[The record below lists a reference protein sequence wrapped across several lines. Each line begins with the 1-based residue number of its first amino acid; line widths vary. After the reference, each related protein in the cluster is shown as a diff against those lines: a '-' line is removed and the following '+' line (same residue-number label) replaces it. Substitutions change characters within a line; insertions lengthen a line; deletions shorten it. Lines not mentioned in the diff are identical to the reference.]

1 MLFRS
6 YCQRIKKLWGG
17 LKTDYAL
24 ELIAKS
30 KAGDAEA
37 FGELYNMYAREL
49 YSFALYML
57 RSKEDAEDAV
67 QDAAIAAF
75 RNIAS
80 LKSDASFKSWFFKIL
95 SNRCK
100 TILMRSKPDSASVDE
115 DFLES
120 LPDTSPGIHLSAEL
134 CQALEILGEE
144 ERQVVLLS
152 VLGGFNSK
160 ELSLVMDCPS
170 ATVRS
175 KLARSLKKLRTYLE
189 TE

>member
-1 MLFRS
+1 MFS
-6 YCQRIKKLWGG
+6 YYQRIKKLRGG
-17 LKTDYAL
+17 LTTDYAL
-24 ELIAKS
+24 ELITKS

-37 FGELYNMYAREL
+37 FGELYAMYSREL
-49 YSFALYML
+49 YGFALYML

-75 RNIAS
+75 RNLGS
-80 LKSDASFKSWFFKIL
+80 LKKPDSFKPWLFKIL

-100 TILMRSKPDSASVDE
+100 TLLTGRKPDISSAE
-115 DFLES
+115 EGFLES
-120 LPDTSPGIHLSAEL
+120 LPDTSPGIYLPAEL

-144 ERQVVLLS
+144 ERRIVLMA
-152 VLGGFNSK
+152 VLGGFKSR
-160 ELSLVMDCPS
+160 EIALVTDCPS

-175 KLARSLKKLRTYLE
+175 KLARSLKKMRTYLE